1 MALIMTNQQQKVPI
15 TPQWEADYTKL
26 TDTCLKLENIATN
39 AEISLVFVDDQQIRE
54 LNRIYRGKDTPTDV
68 LSFPMYDDPENID
81 EEEEILL
88 GDIVISLETAQRQ
101 AEEFGHSI
109 EREAAYLLVHGLL
122 HLLGY
127 DHLNEEDKKNMRKR
141 EEELLE
147 AFGLKR

>member
-26 TDTCLKLENIATN
+26 TDACLKLENIATN